1 MWNLEPNERLR
12 EWKQFRERIN
22 QLTIDVAIRET
33 VHLWTYAPY
42 VPRYLERV
50 NSSDWPDPWKLLY
63 DNSYC
68 DLAKA
73 LGMLYTLY
81 LSDHQDRSFTYLEI
95 RVYKNMSDNDILNT
109 VWVDDGKYILN
120 FTFDTVVNKD
130 LITENYIQL
139 CSHSIQTLKH
149 KF

>member
-33 VHLWTYAPY
+33 VHLWSYAPY
-42 VPRYLERV
+42 VTRYLERF

-81 LSDHQDRSFTYLEI
+81 LSDHQDRSFTDLEI